1 MSAVY
6 EVGLSSRQVR
16 MADESRFKPSREQ
29 PRGYD
34 EIGKHDGLKIRCSV
48 ELVGSNPTI
57 PIQVVMPIPKNI
69 RDCILVA

>member
-1 MSAVY
+1 M
-6 EVGLSSRQVR
+6 
-16 MADESRFKPSREQ
+16 

-57 PIQVVMPIPKNI
+57 PILHTVGVDFSNEEQADYTAVREAAVCK
-69 RDCILVA
+69 